1 MLKIRLQGTKQDIR
15 WFSKILNRNKLI
27 RVLQISELFENKGTA
42 KYYRAYA
49 EIEKNEKTDKVE

>member
-15 WFSKILNRNKLI
+15 WFSKILDRNKLI
-27 RVLQISELFENKGTA
+27 KVIQISELFENKGTT

-49 EIEKNEKTDKVE
+49 EIEKSEKISE